1 MLFRSIVPRR
11 APSRKRV
18 ETVGVLG
25 ALCTPVSLLVALF
38 CYGSFVELAS
48 ADKRAGE
55 ALPDI
60 PVNGLTD
67 HIVTW
72 RLSRVGYM
80 GSKLHVP
87 LWATEQ
93 LTTSVSDDFWNRKR
107 DLVAFYLVK
116 FCRSSHK
123 KHNPSTL
130 SLIHI

>member
-1 MLFRSIVPRR
+1 MPRR

-67 HIVTW
+67 HIVT
-72 RLSRVGYM
+72 
-80 GSKLHVP
+80 
-87 LWATEQ
+87 
-93 LTTSVSDDFWNRKR
+93 
-107 DLVAFYLVK
+107 
-116 FCRSSHK
+116 
-123 KHNPSTL
+123 
-130 SLIHI
+130 